1 MNKGTGWDTSYKAS
15 VGSIQGMR
23 RKARYNASATSVHCM
38 LRTGEYDSQD
48 EWNHLHYALL
58 IICIFYVSKLL
69 FLYIST
75 TKNRYMDMLKILIY
89 SIG

>member
-1 MNKGTGWDTSYKAS
+1 MNKGTGWDTSFKAS

-23 RKARYNASATSVHCM
+23 RKARHNASATSVHCM

-58 IICIFYVSKLL
+58 IVCIFHVMCPNVF
-69 FLYIST
+69 FLYIFQQQRT
-75 TKNRYMDMLKILIY
+75 DIWTCLK
-89 SIG
+89 S

>member
-58 IICIFYVSKLL
+58 IFISVSFFY
-69 FLYIST
+69 
-75 TKNRYMDMLKILIY
+75 IY
-89 SIG
+89 FNNKEQIYGHV